1 MPNWC
6 HNRVEIYGDDEELAK
21 IKKQVETKESL
32 FDFDTIV
39 PMPSALKYTERSDDE
54 DYELVM
60 GKYVPKDEVARRRLI
75 VEYGADNWY
84 DWSIN
89 CWGTKWNSCDC
100 EVEDEGDVLR
110 YIFNTAWGPPE
121 GVILKLR
128 ELYPDV
134 SISAFYDEPGMEVAG
149 YL

>member
-32 FDFDTIV
+32 FDFDTIIPTPNFDMIPNDKGELPEV
-39 PMPSALKYTERSDDE
+39 RDD
-54 DYELVM
+54 DL
-60 GKYVPKDEVARRRLI
+60 GKTFNIKQFPDGSQDDRWYHWHI
-75 VEYGADNWY
+75 DN
-84 DWSIN
+84 
-89 CWGTKWNSCDC
+89 WGTKWNSCDC

>member
-6 HNRVEIYGDDEELAK
+6 YNRVEIFGDDEELAK

-32 FDFDTIV
+32 FDFDTIIPTPNFDMIPNDKGELPEV
-39 PMPSALKYTERSDDE
+39 RDD
-54 DYELVM
+54 DL
-60 GKYVPKDEVARRRLI
+60 GKTFNIKQFPDGSQDDRWYHWHI
-75 VEYGADNWY
+75 DN
-84 DWSIN
+84 
-89 CWGTKWNSCDC
+89 WGTKWNSCDC
-100 EVEDEGDVLR
+100 EVEDEGGVLR
-110 YIFNTAWGPPE
+110 YTFNTAWGPPE
-121 GVILKLR
+121 PIIYKLR